1 MSENIP
7 VKQIDPKADA
17 SPKKNKTE
25 NVELYASR
33 KKIYVKEI
41 KGLFQRIRTVS
52 LSMLMG
58 AYFLCAWITI
68 NGEQLVYFNLPER
81 KFHLFGMTFWPQD
94 FFLLALSLIIAAF
107 GLFFVTTLFGRI
119 WCGYTCP
126 QTVWTF
132 IFMWIEERVEGSR
145 NQRMKLD
152 RAPND
157 ATKIRKKA
165 TKHFLWLLVAFATGL
180 TFVGYFYPIRELIA
194 DLFTLNANG
203 WAYFWVFF
211 FTVAT
216 YLNAGWMREQVCLY
230 MCPYARFQSVMFDQ
244 NTRIVSYDPNRG
256 EPRGSRKRNADHR
269 ELGLGDCIDCGMCV
283 QVCPTGIDIRD
294 GLQYECI
301 GCALC
306 IDACDQVMD
315 KMGYDPG
322 LIRYTTENEL
332 EGKSSKLMRPR
343 TFGYGAVLMLMV
355 GIVAWQLITRLP
367 IDMEVMRDRGG
378 LYQLGP
384 NGTIENS
391 YVVKVINMTDR
402 PHQYRITVSG
412 IKGIE
417 IANGNTV
424 SVPAGGVVSQPI
436 VTQVKPENIR
446 ATNSEIHFTVVQEDD
461 AHNHKVQESRFLGPY
476 HGTEEE

>member
-7 VKQIDPKADA
+7 VKQIDPKAN
-17 SPKKNKTE
+17 SSQKSSQPERT
-25 NVELYASR
+25 ELYASR

-41 KGLFQRIRTVS
+41 KGFFQRIRTVS
-52 LSMLMG
+52 LCMLMG
-58 AYFLCAWITI
+58 AYFLIPWISI
-68 NGEQLVYFNLPER
+68 HGQQLVYFNLPDR
-81 KFHLFGMTFWPQD
+81 KFHLFGVTFWPQD
-94 FFLLALSLIIAAF
+94 FFLLSLSLIIAAF

-145 NQRMKLD
+145 NMRMKLD
-152 RAPND
+152 RSPRSA
-157 ATKIRKKA
+157 AKIRKK
-165 TKHFLWLLVAFATGL
+165 TLKHALWLLVAFATGL
-180 TFVGYFYPIRELIA
+180 TFVGYFYPIHELIG
-194 DLFTLNANG
+194 DLFTINANG
-203 WAYFWVFF
+203 WAYFWVLF

-269 ELGLGDCIDCGMCV
+269 EMGLGDCIDCGMCV

-306 IDACDQVMD
+306 IDACDQVME

-332 EGKSSKLMRPR
+332 EGKPSKLMRPR
-343 TFGYGAVLMLMV
+343 TFGYGALLFLMI
-355 GIVAWQLITRLP
+355 GIVAWTLITRLP
-367 IDMEVMRDRGG
+367 LDMEVMRDRGG

-391 YVVKVINMTDR
+391 YIVKVINMTNQAHD
-402 PHQYRITVSG
+402 YEISVSG
-412 IKGIE
+412 IKGMKITH
-417 IANGNTV
+417 GSKV
-424 SVPAGGVVSQPI
+424 RVPSGGVVSQAV
-436 VTQVKPENIR
+436 VTQVNPENIH
-446 ATNSEIHFTVVQEDD
+446 ASNSQIDFTVLQKD
-461 AHNHKVQESRFLGPY
+461 APQIRMTEENRFLGPY
-476 HGTEEE
+476 HGEEEE